1 MISSAMDGP
10 WRSHYSYI
18 FYVQVNLPRVQRSRA
33 IMPNNNCPSNRA
45 RERCRMQIGSARG
58 SGTQHNREPFF
69 RARSHL

>member
-33 IMPNNNCPSNRA
+33 IMPNNDCPSTQ
-45 RERCRMQIGSARG
+45 CRMQMPGAVVRNITESHSFVQGAI
-58 SGTQHNREPFF
+58 SGV
-69 RARSHL
+69 AAD